1 MISFLLISL
10 LPIATSNAATKAQLS
25 KPLRAG
31 RIASVGANTI
41 LNGVTAPKASEGIEG
56 DFYINTKAMLFY
68 GPKTKTSWP
77 SPISIRGPKG
87 QVGPN
92 GSNGT
97 DAKPGAHV
105 IAAGAQGLT
114 GATGPKGEQGT
125 QGIQGVAGPAGSKG
139 EAGATGAAGSSGASG
154 SIGATGSSGP
164 QGSVGSQGA
173 NGNSGANG
181 SVGPA
186 GPSGA
191 VGATGATGATGSIGA
206 TGSSGPQG
214 SVGSQGANGNS
225 GANGSV
231 GPAGPPGAVGAT
243 GPAGPSNVYVI
254 SIPTWNLSTATGGTG
269 VDSLQFGNLVANG
282 SYRYSI
288 IVHGVTTVINS
299 YFGAS
304 VKVGPLSVPTIFE
317 SAVFENLAYV
327 GSSFSHRYTFI
338 IEGTVVVGSSD
349 SWLKVNVVDGG
360 GATSGGS
367 HMALTG
373 QAIVQL
379 VGQVTQTS

>member
-1 MISFLLISL
+1 VSTKFHKPFSGLMISFLLISL

-186 GPSGA
+186 GP
-191 VGATGATGATGSIGA
+191 
-206 TGSSGPQG
+206 
-214 SVGSQGANGNS
+214 
-225 GANGSV
+225 
-231 GPAGPPGAVGAT
+231 PGAVGAT
-243 GPAGPSNVYVI
+243 GPSNAIYGPISFVFPIQGVVGTAQTSSNFGTFEAGKSYIVRIQIQTFNI
-254 SIPTWNLSTATGGTG
+254 DGLSSGYPLTLD
-269 VDSLQFGNLVANG
+269 V
-282 SYRYSI
+282 
-288 IVHGVTTVINS
+288 VTQ
-299 YFGAS
+299 GAS
-304 VKVGPLSVPTIFE
+304 PTRSV
-317 SAVFENLAYV
+317 SYV
-327 GSSFSHRYTFI
+327 VSNGSSFELSTIRHDVSITAEVILDGSQVAASYALSVTLTCGINTTPFPLTLMGRYHA
-338 IEGTVVVGSSD
+338 VV
-349 SWLKVNVVDGG
+349 
-360 GATSGGS
+360 
-367 HMALTG
+367 
-373 QAIVQL
+373 